1 MSASGQ
7 VSLSSVR
14 SLMSFFCF
22 VFRRYALSA
31 FTFCFA
37 LIVGAPAMADGDIY
51 VHAGA
56 NFKPVTIAVTP
67 FAGEQPGD
75 KISGVIASDFARSIF
90 LLPLNSASFPETIS
104 NPDAAPNLDAWKTA
118 AAQFVLTG
126 RVLHQ
131 DAGRVT
137 AQFRLWDTAT
147 GEQVAGQQYSTEAV
161 NARRVSHMI
170 ADAVFS
176 RVTGEKGFFDSRIV
190 FVDETGPKEK
200 RHKRLAVMDMDGAN
214 VKYFDGNG
222 RHASRH
228 AALLPV
234 RPADRLHVVPATADP
249 KRHAA
254 QSRHRA
260 AGGGGRFSRHD
271 LRAAVFA

>member
-1 MSASGQ
+1 MENQDHPLRSSSRCSVSAAGE
-7 VSLSSVR
+7 VLLSSAR
-14 SLMSFFCF
+14 SLMSVFCF
-22 VFRRYALSA
+22 VFRRCALSA
-31 FTFCFA
+31 FAFGLA
-37 LIVGAPAMADGDIY
+37 VIIGAPAMADGDIY
-51 VHAGA
+51 CQPGP
-56 NFKPVTIAVTP
+56 NIKPATIAVRP
-67 FAGEQPGD
+67 FAGEQAGD
-75 KISGVIASDFARSIF
+75 KISGVIAADFARSIF
-90 LLPLNSASFPETIS
+90 LLPLNSASFPEKIT
-104 NPDAAPNLDAWKTA
+104 NPDASPNLDAWKTA

-147 GEQVAGQQYSTEAV
+147 GEQVAGQQYSTEAG

-214 VKYFDGNG
+214 VKYLDGG
-222 RHASRH
+222 KE
-228 AALLPV
+228 L
-234 RPADRLHVVPATADP
+234 
-249 KRHAA
+249 
-254 QSRHRA
+254 
-260 AGGGGRFSRHD
+260 
-271 LRAAVFA
+271 

>member
-1 MSASGQ
+1 MEDQDHPLRSSGRRSMSADGE

-14 SLMSFFCF
+14 SLMSVFCF

-31 FTFCFA
+31 FAFSVA
-37 LIVGAPAMADGDIY
+37 LIIGAPAMADGDIY

-56 NFKPVTIAVTP
+56 NFKPVTIAVTA
-67 FAGEQPGD
+67 FAGEQAGD

-90 LLPLNSASFPETIS
+90 LLPLNSASVPETIA
-104 NPDAAPNLDAWKTA
+104 NPDASPNLDAWKTA
-118 AAQFVLTG
+118 AAQVVRTG
-126 RVLHQ
+126 RVLHR

-137 AQFRLWDTAT
+137 AQCRLWDTAT
-147 GEQVAGQQYSTEAV
+147 GEQVAGQQYSTEAA

-214 VKYFDGNG
+214 IKYLDGG
-222 RHASRH
+222 KE
-228 AALLPV
+228 L
-234 RPADRLHVVPATADP
+234 VVTP
-249 KRHAA
+249 
-254 QSRHRA
+254 
-260 AGGGGRFSRHD
+260 RF
-271 LRAAVFA
+271 

>member
-1 MSASGQ
+1 MN
-7 VSLSSVR
+7 V
-14 SLMSFFCF
+14 FCF
-22 VFRRYALSA
+22 VSRRHALAAVA
-31 FTFCFA
+31 FGLAA
-37 LIVGAPAMADGDIY
+37 LGGAPAIAEGDIY

-67 FAGEQPGD
+67 FAGEVAGD
-75 KISGVIASDFARSIF
+75 KISSVVSSDFARSIF
-90 LLPLNSASFPETIS
+90 LLPLNPANFPEKIA
-104 NPDAAPNLDAWKTA
+104 NPDAAPDMEAWKRS

-131 DAGRVT
+131 DPGRVT

-147 GEQVAGQQYSTEAV
+147 GEQVAGQQYSTDAA

-200 RHKRLAVMDMDGAN
+200 RRKRLAVMDMDGAN
-214 VKYFDGNG
+214 VKYLDGGKELVVTPRFSPSAPQVAYMSFGAGDPKVTLLNLETGQRESVGNFPGMTFAPRFSPDGN
-222 RHASRH
+222 RS
-228 AALLPV
+228 
-234 RPADRLHVVPATADP
+234 
-249 KRHAA
+249 
-254 QSRHRA
+254 
-260 AGGGGRFSRHD
+260 
-271 LRAAVFA
+271 